1 MRRERRQLLL
11 ALPVIVLA
19 AVLGALLVLLWVWSL
34 TAARAYDDGDLA
46 GAGASWDRQRSLTP
60 LWPEPWKAPY
70 NQGTGRLAGDEYVDA
85 VEPLR
90 TALARVPA
98 ATPDEEGRLDPA
110 SPECRVRTNLAA
122 ALDGVAATASDAAT
136 AEAARADAGETRAP
150 CVPPGEQEPPPTEEP
165 TPPPGE
171 EPEPSEPP
179 SPTGTPGD
187 PRLEELQ
194 ERNDRAREEAE
205 QELRDEGGGFG
216 GGQNW

>member
-1 MRRERRQLLL
+1 M
-11 ALPVIVLA
+11 
-19 AVLGALLVLLWVWSL
+19 
-34 TAARAYDDGDLA
+34 
-46 GAGASWDRQRSLTP
+46 
-60 LWPEPWKAPY
+60 
-70 NQGTGRLAGDEYVDA
+70 
-85 VEPLR
+85 
-90 TALARVPA
+90 
-98 ATPDEEGRLDPA
+98 
-110 SPECRVRTNLAA
+110 
-122 ALDGVAATASDAAT
+122 
-136 AEAARADAGETRAP
+136 ARADAGETRAP